1 MESNIWGFN
10 QKIKTCNS
18 TGGCDVSQNH
28 QRKAKDVEDWAFGP
42 GNNFTIDSNRSF
54 TVKHEFW
61 TMAEEIDSVL
71 DYTELYEIKTTLIQ
85 DASSFTM
92 TNSVADLAYLT
103 TSLDTYALSIATYD
117 VGQNNDLA

>member
-10 QKIKTCNS
+10 QNIMTCNG
-18 TGGCDVSQNH
+18 TGGCDVSHNH
-28 QRKAKDVEDWAFGP
+28 QRKAKDVDSWAFGP
-42 GNNFTIDSNRSF
+42 GDNFTIDSNRSF
-54 TVKHEFW
+54 KVKHEFW
-61 TMAEEIDSVL
+61 AMAEEIDSVF

-85 DASSFTM
+85 EGSSFTM
-92 TNSVADLAYLT
+92 TNSVADLAYLP